1 MQRVTDEET
10 AGRAGR
16 ERRGRGRSVEA
27 GERER
32 ERERVSGGYGG
43 CGQGWGRGKGFGG
56 RQLEEEF
63 FRRNL
68 RVLGN
73 GGCGE

>member
-1 MQRVTDEET
+1 MS
-10 AGRAGR
+10 AGVGR
-16 ERRGRGRSVEA
+16 E
-27 GERER
+27 GEKQWR
-32 ERERVSGGYGG
+32 
-43 CGQGWGRGKGFGG
+43 G

-73 GGCGE
+73 GGGAGNRAKTESKQGQNKAKTEPKQGQAQNGPPIGALRD